1 MLRGL
6 RFWIGVGGSILFL
19 GLFLW
24 RADLPNMLH
33 ALQQANYWYVFP
45 GVVLYFLALWFRTL
59 RWQVILHPLGR
70 PSLGRLW
77 TVMAVGYMANNLLP
91 VRLGEL
97 VRAYFLWERERISK
111 TSALAT
117 ILVERVFDGLALL
130 FLALLM
136 WSFMPM
142 STILQS
148 LGEQTGIN
156 WLVLTL
162 GLSIPFFLAVG
173 VLLVVAWFPKPTVRT
188 MLVVARLLPVRLRVP
203 ALGLGMRF
211 LNGLAVLKSPKRLG
225 AILLLS
231 LPVWLAEAAMFA
243 VIGVG
248 FGLERGLGGWGA
260 LGAAMVLAVVV
271 ANLGTSLPS
280 TGGGVGPFEFFAAAT
295 LETLGT
301 AASAASAF
309 ALVAHVAL
317 LAPVTL
323 LGLAYLWMDNI
334 SLLRLARESRQP
346 EVAVTR
352 AQGTDGGG

>member
-1 MLRGL
+1 MFRGL
-6 RFWIGVGGSILFL
+6 RFWVGVGGSVLFL

-33 ALQQANYWYVFP
+33 AFRQANYWYVFP
-45 GVVLYFLALWFRTL
+45 GVAFYFLALWFRTL

-70 PSLGRLW
+70 PMLGRLW

-91 VRLGEL
+91 IRLGEL

-142 STILQS
+142 SAILQS

-162 GLSIPFFLAVG
+162 ALSIPFFLAVG
-173 VLLVVAWFPKPTVRT
+173 VLLVVAWFPKPTVHL
-188 MLVVARLLPVRLRVP
+188 MLTVARLLPARLRRP
-203 ALGLGMRF
+203 ALDLGVRF
-211 LNGLAVLKSPKRLG
+211 LNGLAVLKSPKRLV

-231 LPVWLAEAAMFA
+231 LPVWLAEAAMFV

-248 FGLERGLGGWGA
+248 FRLDGGLGGWGG
-260 LGAAMVLAVVV
+260 LGGAMVLAVVV

-280 TGGGVGPFEFFAAAT
+280 TGGGVGPFEFFTAAT
-295 LETLGT
+295 LVTLG
-301 AASAASAF
+301 AASSAASAF
-309 ALVAHVAL
+309 AVVAHVAL

-323 LGLAYLWMDNI
+323 LGLAYLWMDNV
-334 SLLRLARESRQP
+334 SLLRLAQESRRP
-346 EVAVTR
+346 EVAAPQAR
-352 AQGTDGGG
+352 GTDGGG